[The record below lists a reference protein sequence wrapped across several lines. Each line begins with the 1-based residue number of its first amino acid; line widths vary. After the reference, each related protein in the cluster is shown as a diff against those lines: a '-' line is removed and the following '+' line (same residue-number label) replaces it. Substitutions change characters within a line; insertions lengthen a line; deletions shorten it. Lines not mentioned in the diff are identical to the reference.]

1 MSAIT
6 NIKCNTLDC
15 EKPSTIKINDRY
27 FFCTDCYIKRENI
40 NLYKKNYYRKNMKSI
55 KEKAKLQNV
64 KTREHLRSIRERYKY
79 L

>member
-27 FFCTDCYIKRENI
+27 FFCTDCYIKREKN
-40 NLYKKNYYRKNMKSI
+40 NLYKKNYYKKNKDRI
-55 KEKAKLQNV
+55 KEKRKLQNLL
-64 KTREHLRSIRERYKY
+64 TRKNLKGIREKY
-79 L
+79 TDI